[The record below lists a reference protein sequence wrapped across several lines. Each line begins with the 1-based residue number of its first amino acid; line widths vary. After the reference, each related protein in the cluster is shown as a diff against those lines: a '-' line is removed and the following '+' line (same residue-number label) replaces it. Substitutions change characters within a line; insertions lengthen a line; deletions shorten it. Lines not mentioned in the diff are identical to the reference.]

1 MADSINGAVKDALG
15 VAAPETSVAA
25 PETSSEMQ
33 AHRLRDDAD
42 ELVVGG
48 LPLSTLVFITGLFL
62 FALGV
67 ATGPFCAPLISLIGV
82 GLLLVVTG
90 VVMKDMARDR
100 ARARDRD
107 RDRGN
112 LA

>member
-1 MADSINGAVKDALG
+1 MADNVTI
-15 VAAPETSVAA
+15 AAAAAAAAAAESSSV
-25 PETSSEMQ
+25 MQ
-33 AHRLRDDAD
+33 AHSLCDDAD

-67 ATGPFCAPLISLIGV
+67 ATGPFCAPLISLIVV
-82 GLLLVVTG
+82 GLLLIGIG

-100 ARARDRD
+100 ARDRD